1 MLFGHNS
8 STDCSISATFCNGKQ
23 RCMPTKATANF
34 QNPRW
39 RTACL
44 VDSLTIEWTTHLPEK
59 CGSFCDAQLAMN
71 DQITVRFGHCKLCVV
86 EWATLFWQMC
96 GSFDH
101 REKNFDSMGE
111 AIAPLLPPRKW
122 RPWHFSAH
130 YCDIQVSEIWCKN
143 IQAFLRYSNFR
154 VVWGYFILPHRE
166 HWTVNEGR
174 LIKLSPR
181 RIMGL
186 FSSIALWITIGS
198 TRSLQNLQITIYP
211 PIPLTINHQT

>member
-1 MLFGHNS
+1 MADGLLGWQSDDRMNH
-8 STDCSISATFCNGKQ
+8 TFAGKVWLILRRTTCNEWPNHCQ
-23 RCMPTKATANF
+23 IWSLQVVRRRVSHTFPANVWF
-34 QNPRW
+34 IRSPWKKLWFHGGGNCP
-39 RTACL
+39 
-44 VDSLTIEWTTHLPEK
+44 
-59 CGSFCDAQLAMN
+59 LA
-71 DQITVRFGHCKLCVV
+71 
-86 EWATLFWQMC
+86 
-96 GSFDH
+96 
-101 REKNFDSMGE
+101 
-111 AIAPLLPPRKW
+111 PPRKW

>member
-86 EWATLFWQMC
+86 EWATLFRQMC

-111 AIAPLLPPRKW
+111 AIAPLLPPANDAPDTLVHIIVTYKW
-122 RPWHFSAH
+122 AKFGAKIFRHFW
-130 YCDIQVSEIWCKN
+130 DIAIFVWC
-143 IQAFLRYSNFR
+143 
-154 VVWGYFILPHRE
+154 GGILFCL
-166 HWTVNEGR
+166 TVNTE
-174 LIKLSPR
+174 
-181 RIMGL
+181 
-186 FSSIALWITIGS
+186 
-198 TRSLQNLQITIYP
+198 Q
-211 PIPLTINHQT
+211 